1 MLYMYNEQDEQNFKV
16 GFKIHLLPKPCP
28 FYHPFSLRKIVS
40 FDFVSMVNCKF
51 LCVWGILFPFLW
63 LLMRSLYFVKK
74 LHVNVIFSPIIL
86 NVIFLFHYLFKIKK
100 KYVASYDFNLTSAW
114 PTIQKQMHALKYRKT
129 THIAVF
135 LIEFDK
141 FNRMLSSA
149 YKITMNQIIIDFN
162 FSQF

>member
-1 MLYMYNEQDEQNFKV
+1 MHFLPPFFSPKDCFIWLCINGKLQIFMRMRDIISFSMAFINEKFI
-16 GFKIHLLPKPCP
+16 F
-28 FYHPFSLRKIVS
+28 
-40 FDFVSMVNCKF
+40 CK
-51 LCVWGILFPFLW
+51 
-63 LLMRSLYFVKK
+63 KK

-100 KYVASYDFNLTSAW
+100 NKYVASYDFNLTSAW
-114 PTIQKQMHALKYRKT
+114 PTIQKHMHALKYRKT
-129 THIAVF
+129 THITVF

-149 YKITMNQIIIDFN
+149 HKITMNQIINDFN

>member
-100 KYVASYDFNLTSAW
+100 KNMLQVMTLTLPPPDPRFKSKCMHW
-114 PTIQKQMHALKYRKT
+114 SIGKPPTSPY
-129 THIAVF
+129 F
-135 LIEFDK
+135 
-141 FNRMLSSA
+141 
-149 YKITMNQIIIDFN
+149 
-162 FSQF
+162 